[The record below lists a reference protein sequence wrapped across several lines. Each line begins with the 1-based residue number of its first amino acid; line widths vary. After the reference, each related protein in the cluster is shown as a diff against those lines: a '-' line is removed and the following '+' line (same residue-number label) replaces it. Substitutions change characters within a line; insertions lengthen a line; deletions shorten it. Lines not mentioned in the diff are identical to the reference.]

1 MTDDPEAL
9 KARATRAFEQSSA
22 PELGEVYGPAHS
34 ERLAAMERAL
44 LSLPR
49 LSREIF
55 LARRLDGNSYADIAA
70 VTGLSER
77 QVERRMAKTVRRLNR
92 YLRGDERT
100 AWQLWR
106 HKHVPRWCR

>member
-1 MTDDPEAL
+1 MTDDPEEL
-9 KARATRAFEQSSA
+9 KARAARAFERSIA
-22 PELGEVYGPAHS
+22 PELGEVFGPVHPDKRAT
-34 ERLAAMERAL
+34 MERAL

-55 LARRLDGNSYADIAA
+55 LARRLDGYSYAQIAD

-77 QVERRMAKTVRRLNR
+77 QVERRMIAAMRRLNR

-100 AWQLWR
+100 AWQRRWQEHLPQWR
-106 HKHVPRWCR
+106 R